1 MGFAAAMSAIGAYRS
16 KRVGALLG
24 EYAPSWFLS
33 AWGSVADM
41 LKAFTSESE
50 NKDIQGLYASGK
62 AEDRRAAHIKHDYVC
77 GMRREVRKQYVSGET
92 GIVTDV
98 TPFGR
103 GVVTLNGA
111 DMFDSLLHQIL
122 ERKGGQK

>member
-1 MGFAAAMSAIGAYRS
+1 MGFAAAMSAVGAYRAE
-16 KRVGALLG
+16 RVGALLG

-41 LKAFTSESE
+41 LKAFTSDAE
-50 NKDIQGLYASGK
+50 NKAILKLYATGK
-62 AEDRRAAHIKHDYVC
+62 AEARRAAHIRHDYVC
-77 GMRREVRKQYVSGET
+77 GLRREVRKQYVSGET
-92 GIVTDV
+92 GLVTDV

-103 GVVTLNGA
+103 GVVALNGA